1 MSIDRLAQLKAL
13 HLYGMAAAWTEL
25 LAEGPRQPM
34 RPEAWLDRLIEAEQA
49 DRQVRS
55 LRYQLKAA
63 RFPIHRDLSGL
74 DWFETPLPQA
84 QVEQLATAAFM
95 ESAHNLILVGGTG
108 TGKTHVATALGVAA
122 IHQGK
127 RVRFFN
133 AVDLVNQL
141 EREKQQGKTGNLAKQ
156 LVQIDAVILD
166 ELGYLPF
173 PASGGALLFHLISQL
188 YEKTSL
194 IITTNLSVGEWV
206 SVFGDAKMTTA
217 LLDRITHHCE
227 ILETG
232 NDSFRFKQRKKSVKF
247 D

>member
-1 MSIDRLAQLKAL
+1 MSIDRLSQLKSL
-13 HLYGMAAAWTEL
+13 RLYGMATAWSEL
-25 LAEGPRQPM
+25 LAEGPRLPM
-34 RPEAWLDRLIEAEQA
+34 QPEAWLDRLIDAEQT

-55 LRYQLKAA
+55 LRYQMKAA
-63 RFPIHRDLSGL
+63 RFPIHRDLSGI
-74 DWFETPLPQA
+74 DWAETPLPQA
-84 QVEQLATAAFM
+84 RIEQLATTAFM
-95 ESAHNLILVGGTG
+95 DGAHNLILVGGTG
-108 TGKTHVATALGVAA
+108 TGKTHLATALGVAA

-141 EREKQQGKTGNLAKQ
+141 EREKLQGKSGTLAKQ
-156 LVQIDAVILD
+156 LVLFDAVILD

-194 IITTNLSVGEWV
+194 IITTNLSFGEWV
-206 SVFGDAKMTTA
+206 SVFGDPKMTTA

-232 NDSFRFKQRKKSVKF
+232 NDSYRFKQRKKSVKSP
-247 D
+247 